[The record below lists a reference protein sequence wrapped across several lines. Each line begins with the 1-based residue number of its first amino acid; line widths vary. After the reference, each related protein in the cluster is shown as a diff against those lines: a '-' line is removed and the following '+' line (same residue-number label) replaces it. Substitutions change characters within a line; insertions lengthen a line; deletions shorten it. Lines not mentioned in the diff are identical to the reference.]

1 MGHTKTCEYQVPDYC
16 FYRLNM
22 VIEERWSILNTK
34 EPQPI
39 HSYFAEY
46 NPLGILNLFF
56 YIQSN
61 NISKEM
67 LFWC

>member
-34 EPQPI
+34 ELQPI

-46 NPLGILNLFF
+46 NPLGILN
-56 YIQSN
+56 
-61 NISKEM
+61 
-67 LFWC
+67 